1 MFEKLESEGVGE
13 VLAYF
18 SRDRKN
24 CLYSYIDLKKY
35 GIGNPNLEL
44 YVDRGAEGIRCVL
57 TKYFSGVNVFSLAE
71 DLNTEAAVRKLR
83 ELAPS
88 MINAPEGTIR
98 KLLPAFAS
106 DYVYEGGFVT
116 QIHQVQ
122 APSEEEF
129 PEVEEAKEEELLE
142 VSHLI
147 CSDEGLGG
155 TYEPE
160 SFAVQLVERRRD
172 GFGRN
177 LCIRRGGKIICH
189 AGTYAEVEDL
199 AVISGVITEADSRG
213 QNLAYRVVSKLSR
226 QLLDEGK
233 LPCLFYFTESAARL
247 YEKVGFEP
255 GTLWAKLIR
264 KQG

>member
-1 MFEKLESEGVGE
+1 MFEKLKSEGVEE

-44 YVDRGAEGIRCVL
+44 YVDRGAEDIRCVL
-57 TKYFSGVNVFSLAE
+57 TKYFSGVNVFSFAE
-71 DLNTEAAVRKLR
+71 DLDVEETVRQLR

-88 MINAPEGTIR
+88 MINAPEETIK
-98 KLLPAFAS
+98 KLRPAFAA
-106 DYVYEGGFVT
+106 DYVYECGFVT
-116 QIHQVQ
+116 QIRGVL
-122 APSEEEF
+122 ASREEEF
-129 PEVEEAKEEELLE
+129 ADVEEAGEEELPE
-142 VSHLI
+142 ISRLI

-160 SFAVQLVERRRD
+160 SFAAQLLERRRD

-177 LCIRRGGKIICH
+177 LCIRKGGRIVCH

-199 AVISGVITEADSRG
+199 AVISGVITDEDSRG

-233 LPCLFYFTESAARL
+233 LPCLFYFTKSAARL